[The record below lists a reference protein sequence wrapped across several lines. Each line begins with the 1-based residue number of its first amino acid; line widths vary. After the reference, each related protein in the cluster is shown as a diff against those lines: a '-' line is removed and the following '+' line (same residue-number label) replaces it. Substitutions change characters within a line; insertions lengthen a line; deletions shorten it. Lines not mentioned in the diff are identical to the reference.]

1 MAESIWVG
9 AVAHK
14 VKRNL
19 PDVPRMTCNDAY
31 LYVNDRTGF
40 ALSSHPQYCIKS
52 RHRIVLLYIVVEEDE
67 EAQIIYRSCIAL
79 VMSNGHWVELRGDTR
94 QVVKIR
100 SYVVM

>member
-19 PDVPRMTCNDAY
+19 PAVPRMTSNDAY

-40 ALSSHPQYCIKS
+40 ALSSHPQHCIQVV
-52 RHRIVLLYIVVEEDE
+52 IVVLLYIVVEEDE
-67 EAQIIYRSCIAL
+67 EAQSIYRSCIA
-79 VMSNGHWVELRGDTR
+79 SHE
-94 QVVKIR
+94 
-100 SYVVM
+100 